1 MRNNQ
6 TVKKAKT
13 RCCPMCGSTEF
24 SAHQVIHV
32 DVMVDIETGF
42 FDGNISGDIGAN
54 ICEVGDPYG
63 PYTCMNCGFECD
75 ELSELE
81 GSKQYD
87 SNVRASV

>member
-13 RCCPMCGSTEF
+13 RFCPMCGNTEF

-32 DVMVDIETGF
+32 DVMVDIETGVF
-42 FDGNISGDIGAN
+42 NGNIGGDIGAN

-63 PYTCMNCGFECD
+63 PYTCMTCGFQCD

-81 GSKQYD
+81 SPKQDD

>member
-13 RCCPMCGSTEF
+13 HCCPMCGSTEF

-42 FDGNISGDIGAN
+42 FNGNISGDILQLNPPQAHSVRGGLGGLFN
-54 ICEVGDPYG
+54 LRV
-63 PYTCMNCGFECD
+63 
-75 ELSELE
+75 
-81 GSKQYD
+81 D
-87 SNVRASV
+87 SVS

>member
-13 RCCPMCGSTEF
+13 HCCPMCGSTEF

-42 FDGNISGDIGAN
+42 FNGNISGKRAN
-54 ICEVGDPYG
+54 SSRRRCHVDFQ
-63 PYTCMNCGFECD
+63 TADF
-75 ELSELE
+75 
-81 GSKQYD
+81 KK
-87 SNVRASV
+87 

>member
-13 RCCPMCGSTEF
+13 RCCPMCSSTEF

-42 FDGNISGDIGAN
+42 FD
-54 ICEVGDPYG
+54 
-63 PYTCMNCGFECD
+63 
-75 ELSELE
+75 
-81 GSKQYD
+81 
-87 SNVRASV
+87 